1 MEENITQVAK
11 SLSQTKRKE
20 TENISKNQTI
30 RTRKK
35 ERKKIEVNKTQKRE
49 RKKESFEWKKP
60 NLKSK

>member
-20 TENISKNQTI
+20 TENLSKNHTI